1 MASRIFS
8 RISLPIRVTLFIV
21 VVCALLIGSDV
32 WRSVTSRQ
40 DQMEEMSVAAANL
53 ARAMAQHADDTI
65 KQADTTLVG
74 VVERVEHDGVGPAA
88 LDRLHRIFAQRV
100 NELPQLNGLYLY
112 DRDGD
117 WLANSQPVL
126 VKTFNNADREYFIYH
141 RDHTDRGPH
150 VGMPVQ
156 SRSTGKWIIPVS
168 RRIDGPNGQ
177 FAGVVLATIDIDF
190 FSRFYDSLDIGKYG
204 AVALV
209 ADNGIMI
216 VRRPFE
222 ARFVGKNITDTML
235 FKAHLQS
242 GGTTH
247 FVSKSAQDGVTRLN
261 SERNLSQYPLF
272 VAAALAQDEILAP
285 WWTDTLWHAAGTT
298 VLVLMLAVFGWRLV
312 RNQNARTRIERKLA
326 ASLETTRA
334 ILDTAVN
341 PIITLDRAGVVLSL
355 NPAGEK
361 AFGYA
366 EREIA
371 GKDVRVLVSATVNEL
386 FARYASQFSESSEK
400 DVREIISECELAG
413 VRKDGSVFP
422 VHVSTGTMV
431 VGSGRRFVC
440 VITDMST
447 QIRERAELSEA
458 RDQLL
463 LAADIAE
470 LGIWSWEFSN
480 DALRWNAR
488 MFEIFGF
495 ASTPAEGLRFE
506 HWLSRVHEDDRSA
519 AVEKLEAAFAGEVT
533 SKHIHLPL
541 YRIVLPDGEVR
552 HIQTTFTVQRDA
564 AGNPVGM
571 TGVNHDVSEQ
581 RNIELRLRDAKQQAD
596 AANEA
601 KSAFLA
607 NMSHE
612 IRTPLN
618 AVLGMLDLV
627 QSTGLNERQ
636 GGYVVKAEKAA
647 KSLLGLLNDILDY
660 SKIEAGKLQLDTHSF
675 EIEPLM
681 QDLGVVLSGNQY
693 DKEVEVLFDISPDL
707 PPVVIGDSLRLQQVL
722 VNLAGNALKF
732 TIKGQVVVSFTLLS
746 RLDTGVR
753 VRIAVTD
760 SGIGISESKLGQI
773 FEGFSQAEVSTTRRF
788 GGTGLG
794 LAISRRLVEMMGGK
808 LDVASELGKGSRFWF
823 DINLGISEDAPVE
836 HFDPFMPRDRRL
848 RVLVADDNGI
858 AREVLS
864 RTARALGWEAD
875 VVPGGVSA
883 VKLMSAAEREHEGY
897 DVILLDWRMPDLDGL
912 AAARRIDEARA
923 GRNTPAIV
931 MITAYGQEV
940 LAAAQESD
948 DMPFD
953 AFVTKPVTPKQLAQT
968 VQRVLTGTSHK
979 AAHAKRTVHAP
990 AGAGRLA
997 GLTLLV
1003 VEDNPLNREVAEGL
1017 LSREGAQVALAES
1030 GLEGVEKVLTGT
1042 RVFDAVLMDMQMPD
1056 VDGLEATRLIRAH
1069 ERFAALPIIAMTAN
1083 ATRADRDACL
1093 AAGMNDHV
1101 GKPIDVT
1108 QLVDTLLA
1116 HTRPSVPP
1124 ASTASARVS
1133 DEPAAGQ
1140 LLERKE
1146 SIVGRFGGS
1155 EDLIRKAL
1163 GVFVGEMERHLDGL
1177 REQAAQGGAGRSAAL
1192 LHAIKGSAGT
1202 MGAKTLSEHAAALE
1216 HRVIEADEDDAAASV
1231 AHAEVDNLERLLL
1244 DSVAQLRIVFGGKP
1258 VVQATNAALMQ
1269 ADEYRER
1276 LGRLLERLESS
1287 NLEALD
1293 LAETLAPHV
1302 PSAWQ
1307 PRFDRLLAEIEALD
1321 FATAAASTREMLE
1334 RTSN

>member
-1 MASRIFS
+1 LVS
-8 RISLPIRVTLFIV
+8 RISLPIRVTLFLVI
-21 VVCALLIGSDV
+21 VCALLIGSDA

-40 DQMEEMSVAAANL
+40 DQMDEMTVATANL

-65 KQADTTLVG
+65 RQADTTLVG
-74 VVERVEHDGVGPAA
+74 VVERVEHDGTSPAA
-88 LDRLHRIFAQRV
+88 LDRLHRLFVQFV
-100 NELPQLNGLYLY
+100 VDLPQLNGIYIY
-112 DRDGD
+112 DRNGN
-117 WLANSQPVL
+117 WLVNSQPTL
-126 VKTFNNADREYFIYH
+126 AKALNNADREYFVFH
-141 RDHTDRGPH
+141 RTHADRGPH
-150 VGMPVQ
+150 IGEPVQ

-168 RRIDGPNGQ
+168 RRIDGPDGQ
-177 FAGVVLATIDIDF
+177 FAGVALATIDIDF
-190 FSRFYDSLDIGKYG
+190 FSRFYDSLDIGREG

-209 ADNGIMI
+209 ADSGQMV

-222 ARFVGKNITDTML
+222 ARFVGKDITNTTL
-235 FKAHLQS
+235 FKVHQRLGAT
-242 GGTTH
+242 GN
-247 FVSKSAQDGVTRLN
+247 FVSKSSQDGVTRLN
-261 SERNLSQYPLF
+261 SLRSVSQYPLF
-272 VAAALAQDEILAP
+272 VVAALAQDEILAP
-285 WWTDTLWHAAGTT
+285 WFSDTAWHAAGTT
-298 VLVLMLAVFGWRLV
+298 VLVAMLAIFGWRLV
-312 RNQNARTRIERKLA
+312 RNANARTRVERKLA
-326 ASLETTRA
+326 ASLEARRA

-341 PIITLDRAGVVLSL
+341 PIITLDRSGVILSL

-366 EREIA
+366 EAEIA
-371 GKDVRVLVSATVNEL
+371 GKDVRVLVSASVNEL
-386 FARYASQFSESSEK
+386 FTQYAAQFAERGVK
-400 DVREIISECELAG
+400 APRDPREIVSECELAG
-413 VRKDGSVFP
+413 LRKDGTEFP
-422 VHVSTGTMV
+422 IHVSTGAMQT
-431 VGSGRRFVC
+431 GGERRFVC
-440 VITDMST
+440 VITDMSVP
-447 QIRERAELSEA
+447 IRERAELSEA

-470 LGIWSWEFSN
+470 LGIWSWELSN
-480 DALRWNAR
+480 DALRWNTR
-488 MFEIFGF
+488 MFEIFGYEG
-495 ASTPAEGLRFE
+495 TPAEGLRFE
-506 HWLSRVHEDDRSA
+506 HWLARVHENDRASA
-519 AVEKLEAAFAGEVT
+519 FEKLEMAFAGEVIE
-533 SKHIHLPL
+533 KLVHLPH
-541 YRIVLPDGEVR
+541 YRIVLPDGEMR

-564 AGNPVGM
+564 TGKPVGM
-571 TGVNHDVSEQ
+571 TGVVHDVTEQ
-581 RNIELRLRDAKQQAD
+581 RNIEFRLRDAKQQAD

-627 QSTGLNERQ
+627 QSTGLNDRQ
-636 GGYVVKAEKAA
+636 GGYILKAETAA

-660 SKIEAGKLQLDTHSF
+660 SKIDAGKLQLDVHPF

-681 QDLGVVLSGNQY
+681 QDLGVVLAGNQY

-707 PPVVIGDSLRLQQVL
+707 PPVVIGDGMRLQQVL

-732 TIKGQVVVSFTLLS
+732 TIKGQVVVSFNLLS

-760 SGIGISESKLGQI
+760 SGIGINDKQIAKI

-794 LAISRRLVEMMGGK
+794 LAISRRLVELMGGK
-808 LDVASELGKGSRFWF
+808 LEVVSEPGNGSRFWF
-823 DINLGISEDAPVE
+823 DINLGVSNEAPE
-836 HFDPFMPRDRRL
+836 SDIDIYAPRDRRL

-858 AREVLS
+858 ARDVLS

-883 VKLMSAAEREHEGY
+883 VKLMNAAERDNEGY
-897 DVILLDWRMPDLDGL
+897 DVILLDWRMPDLNGL
-912 AAARRIDEARA
+912 TAARHIHDARGA
-923 GRNTPAIV
+923 RRSPAIV
-931 MITAYGQEV
+931 MITAYGHEV

-953 AFVTKPVTPKQLAQT
+953 AFVTKPVTPRQLAQT
-968 VQRVLTGTSHK
+968 VQRVLAGPATPQQTRP
-979 AAHAKRTVHAP
+979 APYAKGR
-990 AGAGRLA
+990 AGRLD

-1017 LSREGAQVALAES
+1017 LSRDGAHVVLAES

-1056 VDGLEATRLIRAH
+1056 VDGLEATRLIRADT
-1069 ERFAALPIIAMTAN
+1069 RFARLPIIAMTAN
-1083 ATRADRDACL
+1083 ATRADREACL

-1108 QLVDTLLA
+1108 LLVDVLLL
-1116 HTRPSVPP
+1116 HTRGTPLALAGAMAQSG
-1124 ASTASARVS
+1124 AS
-1133 DEPAAGQ
+1133 PAAAD

-1155 EDLIRKAL
+1155 EDLIRRAL
-1163 GVFVGEMERHLDGL
+1163 SVFVGEMERHMRDL
-1177 REQAAQGGAGRSAAL
+1177 RAVAADEHMRARAGQI

-1202 MGAKTLSEHAAALE
+1202 MGANTLAQKAAALE
-1216 HRVIEADEDDAAASV
+1216 HRLNEAHDPQGRSV
-1231 AHAEVDNLERLLL
+1231 SPSEVDTLERLML
-1244 DSVAQLRIVFGGKP
+1244 DSVARLRIVFGE
-1258 VVQATNAALMQ
+1258 NAQHVHAAPDSEQLP
-1269 ADEYRER
+1269 AAEYRER
-1276 LGRLLERLESS
+1276 LGNLLERLESS

-1302 PSAWQ
+1302 PSALQ

-1321 FATAAASTREMLE
+1321 FVTAAASTREMLDQF
-1334 RTSN
+1334 TC